1 MNVIDKLMNRISPA
15 PKHPAFSTG
24 DTITV
29 SVKVKEGE
37 KERIQLFKGTVMK
50 VQGSGVGKSF
60 TVRKVSD
67 GVGVER
73 TFPFVSPSVDKI
85 EVSLR
90 GKVRRSRIYYLRELK
105 GRAAR
110 LTTEIVRQDKSSTGG
125 KRAKKAA
132 AAAEAEKAAAAV
144 IKTPEATKSATE
156 TPNS

>member
-1 MNVIDKLMNRISPA
+1 MNLIDKIVAKLSP
-15 PKHPAFSTG
+15 KREFSNFSTG

-37 KERIQLFKGTVMK
+37 KERIQLFKGTVIK

-73 TFPFVSPSVDKI
+73 TWPFASPSVDSVQVNLK
-85 EVSLR
+85 
-90 GKVRRSRIYYLRELK
+90 GKVRRSRIYYLRNLK

-110 LTTEIVRQDKSSTGG
+110 LTTEIIQQEKTS
-125 KRAKKAA
+125 KKEPKAKKEAA
-132 AAAEAEKAAAAV
+132 VAAE
-144 IKTPEATKSATE
+144 
-156 TPNS
+156 

>member
-1 MNVIDKLMNRISPA
+1 MNLIDKITLKLAAQLAEKTGVKRELSS
-15 PKHPAFSTG
+15 FSTG

-50 VQGSGVGKSF
+50 IQGSGVGKSF
-60 TVRKVSD
+60 TVRKISD

-73 TFPFVSPSVDKI
+73 TWPFACPSVDSVQVNLK
-85 EVSLR
+85 

-110 LTTEIVRQDKSSTGG
+110 LTTEIVQQEKTGNSKKS
-125 KRAKKAA
+125 KKAQATA
-132 AAAEAEKAAAAV
+132 AA
-144 IKTPEATKSATE
+144 TE
-156 TPNS
+156 